1 MYMANQIKF
10 YSDTDKEKNKFF
22 SFNVN
27 NRRDALAALKRFEKS
42 GLKIRAAWYVNTKQ
56 NVNEKLE
63 L

>member
-1 MYMANQIKF
+1 MANRIKF
-10 YSDTDKEKNKFF
+10 YADTDSEKNKLF

-27 NRRDALAALKRFEKS
+27 DRKDALGALRRFKKS
-42 GLKIRAAWYVNTKQ
+42 GLKIRAAWYVNTNQ